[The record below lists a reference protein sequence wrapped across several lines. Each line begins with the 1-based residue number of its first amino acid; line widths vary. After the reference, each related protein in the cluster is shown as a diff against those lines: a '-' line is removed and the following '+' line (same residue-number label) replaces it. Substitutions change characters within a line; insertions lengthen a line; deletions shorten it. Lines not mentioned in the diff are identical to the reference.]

1 MASPLAAKTLISRGA
16 NLEAYAKLSSG
27 ASPLVSA
34 FWKYLLLCF
43 ETPRPS
49 TDFKEPDDPKRLD
62 AIRSTLSKVATNLG
76 AEVSEIAG
84 GSLLITR
91 AGRGQ
96 GANKAS
102 LCLQGHMDI
111 VCSQND
117 GVGHDFERD
126 GIEVRFTDDDEQPKA
141 WLKPVKST
149 TLGADNGV
157 ALAAGLAVLEALE
170 NHPPLELLFTSN
182 EETDFRGAENLP
194 PGALKSERLL
204 NLDSEEEYSICVGCA
219 GGFEHSFKLPLTA
232 STFSSDL
239 VVVSVALSGLHGG
252 HSGVDIHKEYG
263 NANKL
268 LARLMLHAGRDV
280 RLMELKGGNGTNAIP
295 REASCTVLSRADEA
309 DAFCEAVRQAA
320 AEIYEEFKSVEPTM
334 DLQVGVC
341 PRCVPPTDAEA
352 VPPSSAGQET
362 SEPLTGNSTTALS
375 PEDTRRVWQFCVNV
389 PHGVLR
395 MSTDV
400 EGLVE
405 SSVSFALLELK
416 ADHLYCHLFVR
427 SSVNSFMQ
435 QYQRSLTALGDMC
448 GAQNI
453 ENQVPFPAW
462 QPCMESKLLELCKRT
477 HREEFDGREPRV
489 YAIHAGLE
497 CGVLMQSHPKLD
509 CSSIGPLIV
518 NAHSPD
524 ERIHIAS
531 GSRYMSWLQRILENI
546 E

>member
-1 MASPLAAKTLISRGA
+1 MASVVAANTLITRDA

-49 TDFKEPDDPKRLD
+49 TNFKEPDDPKRLD
-62 AIRSTLSKVATNLG
+62 AIRSALSKVAVHLG
-76 AEVSEIAG
+76 AEVSEVPG

-96 GANKAS
+96 GASKAS

-126 GIEVRFTDDDEQPKA
+126 GIEVRFTDDDGQPGA
-141 WLKPVKST
+141 WLKPVKAT

-157 ALAAGLAVLEALE
+157 ALAAGLAVLEVQE

-182 EETDFRGAENLP
+182 EETDFLGAESLP

-232 STFSSDL
+232 SDVGNDL
-239 VVVSVALSGLHGG
+239 VVVSVTLSGLHGG

-268 LARLMLHAGRDV
+268 LARLMLQVGCDV
-280 RLMELKGGNGTNAIP
+280 RLMTLKGGTGPSAIP
-295 REASCTVLSRADEA
+295 REASCTVLSRAD
-309 DAFCEAVRQAA
+309 DAGSFCEAVRLAA
-320 AEIYEEFKSVEPTM
+320 VEICEEFKSVEPSM
-334 DLQVGVC
+334 DLQVSHG
-341 PRCVPPTDAEA
+341 T
-352 VPPSSAGQET
+352 T
-362 SEPLTGNSTTALS
+362 EPLAANSTTALS
-375 PEDTRRVWQFCVNV
+375 SEDTRRVWQFCVNV

-400 EGLVE
+400 PGLVE
-405 SSVSFALLELK
+405 SSVSFGLLELK
-416 ADHLYCHLFVR
+416 ADHLFCHLFAR
-427 SSVNSFMQ
+427 SSVNSFMK
-435 QYQRSLTALGDMC
+435 QYQRTLTAFGDMC
-448 GAQNI
+448 GAHNI
-453 ENQVPFPAW
+453 ENQFPFAAW
-462 QPCMESKLLELCKRT
+462 QPCMESNLLETCKRT
-477 HREEFDGREPRV
+477 HKEEFDGKDPRV

-524 ERIHIAS
+524 ERIHVAS
-531 GSRYMSWLQRILENI
+531 GARYMSWLQRILENV